1 MSYLIGTDPTYTW
14 YSVRRLVDNT
24 SQPYVAP
31 IFGFHSSEWPSGP
44 RFMKTTEGNGFIRG
58 QYLVSGPELRLSIGI
73 IPPPPDP
80 PIPDRFSAQNFVEP
94 YPEDLFDV
102 LATTVTGNFN
112 IDSDAFFASQAIGN
126 NNLAITGVRGFENLS

>member
-44 RFMKTTEGNGFIRG
+44 RYMKTTEGNGFIRG
-58 QYLVSGPELRLSIGI
+58 QYFFSGPELRLSIGL
-73 IPPPPDP
+73 IPPPPDQ
-80 PIPDRFSAQNFVEP
+80 PIPDRFSATNFVEP
-94 YPEDLFDV
+94 YPEDLLDV
-102 LATTVTGNFN
+102 PATTVTGTFDIN
-112 IDSDAFFASQAIGN
+112 SDAFLTSQAIGN
-126 NNLAITGVRGFENLS
+126 LNAAITGVRGFANLS